1 MNKKLKNKANSL
13 ILHEKGVVFKDPG
26 GRINI
31 ALCFPNKYSVAMSS
45 LGFQGIYGFFNS
57 LSDVVCERVFSPDQ
71 EDREEY
77 EKSGAEPFSLESR
90 RPLSAFDIIAFS
102 VSFENDYPNLLRMLK
117 MARIPLRSSERK
129 SQYPLVIMGGVCA
142 FYNPEP
148 LADFMDVIFV
158 GEAEEMLEEFLSQ
171 YRQASAREELL
182 EKLKAIKGIYL
193 PRFYSVHYDEAGK
206 IRRRDACQHAPE
218 TVCKR
223 TIKDISRSFLR
234 STILTPHAEF
244 SNMYLLE
251 AMRGCPWSCRFCVA
265 GHIYNPPRKKDFA
278 ELSAEVKAAVQRT
291 QKVGLIGPSLSDY
304 PHAEE
309 VLQMEGVDFSIT
321 SLRASP
327 KSVRLVQLM
336 KGHKSISIAPEAGTQ
351 RLRDVINKKISEED
365 ILETAKQILECGI
378 ETLRLYFMI
387 GLPTE
392 TREDIDGMI
401 DLVKAIRRN
410 SRKGFIRLSV
420 STFVPKPF
428 TPFQW
433 HPMEPLKSIKNKLQ
447 QIKKGLAR
455 EKGIKVLHD
464 MPKQAHLQGL
474 FALGDR
480 RVSRVVERI
489 AFEDIDIINKGSD
502 DVDISF
508 YIYRQKDLSEHLPWD
523 FIDAGVTK
531 EHLWSEYQKALIG

>member
-1 MNKKLKNKANSL
+1 MNRKLKDKANSL
-13 ILHEKGVVFKDPG
+13 ISQEKGVVFKDPG

-31 ALCFPNKYSVAMSS
+31 ALCYPNTYSVAMSS

-57 LSDVVCERVFSPDQ
+57 LSDIVCERVFSPDQ
-71 EDREEY
+71 EDWEEY

-102 VSFENDYPNLLRMLK
+102 VSFENDYPNLLKMLK
-117 MARIPLRSSERK
+117 MARIPLRSSERA
-129 SQYPLVIMGGVCA
+129 SHYPLVIMGGVSA

-171 YRQASAREELL
+171 YRKTGEREELL
-182 EKLKAIKGIYL
+182 LKLPAIKGIYV
-193 PRFYSVHYDEAGK
+193 PRFYTVRYDETGRIMGRA
-206 IRRRDACQHAPE
+206 ASHHAPD

-223 TIKDISRSFLR
+223 AIKDITRSFLR
-234 STILTPHAEF
+234 SAILTPHAEF

-265 GHIYNPPRKKDFA
+265 GHIYNPPRQKD
-278 ELSAEVKAAVQRT
+278 LSGLAAEVRAAVQKT

-327 KSVRLVQLM
+327 KSVRLAQLM

-351 RLRDVINKKISEED
+351 RLRDAINKKITEED

-392 TREDIDGMI
+392 TREDIDGI
-401 DLVKAIRRN
+401 IGLVKAVRRN

-433 HPMEPLKSIKNKLQ
+433 HPMEPLKSIKGKLQ
-447 QIKKGLAR
+447 LIKKGLAR

-480 RVSRVVERI
+480 RVGRVVERI
-489 AFEDIDIINKGSD
+489 AFDNIDVIKKGSEDIDIAS
-502 DVDISF
+502 
-508 YIYRQKDLSEHLPWD
+508 YIYRQKDFSENLPWD
-523 FIDAGVTK
+523 FIDAGVSK
-531 EHLWSEYQKALIG
+531 GHLWSEYQKALNG

>member
-1 MNKKLKNKANSL
+1 MNRILKDKANSL
-13 ILHEKGVVFKDPG
+13 ILKENGTVFKDPG

-31 ALCFPNKYSVAMSS
+31 ALCFPNTYSVGMSS

-57 LSDVVCERVFSPDQ
+57 LSDVVCERVFSPDH
-71 EDREEY
+71 EDAAEY
-77 EKSGAEPFSLESR
+77 EKSGAEPFSLESS

-102 VSFENDYPNLLRMLK
+102 VSFENDYPNILRMLK
-117 MARIPLRSSERK
+117 RARIPLRSAERS

-158 GEAEEMLEEFLSQ
+158 GEAEEMLQDFLAQ
-171 YRQASAREELL
+171 YRQYGQRQELL
-182 EKLKAIKGIYL
+182 EKLKGISGIYL
-193 PRFYSVHYDEAGK
+193 PQLYAVRYDQTGRIAA
-206 IRRRDACQHAPE
+206 RDAGHNAPD
-218 TVCKR
+218 TIAKR
-223 TIKDISRSFLR
+223 TVRDISRSFLK
-234 STILTPHAEF
+234 SAILTPYAEF

-278 ELSAEVKAAVQRT
+278 ELSVQVRDAVSKT

-304 PHAEE
+304 PYAEE
-309 VLQMEGVDFSIT
+309 VLQMEEVDFSIT

-327 KSVRLVQLM
+327 KSIRLVQLM
-336 KGHKSISIAPEAGTQ
+336 KGHKSISIAPEAGTE
-351 RLRDVINKKISEED
+351 RLRDVINKKITEED
-365 ILETAKQILECGI
+365 ILETAECILACGI

-392 TREDIDGMI
+392 TWEDIEGMI
-401 DLVKAIRRN
+401 RLVKTIRRN
-410 SRKGFIRLSV
+410 SRKGYIRLSV

-433 HPMEPLKSIKNKLQ
+433 HPMEPLKSIKEKLQ
-447 QIKKGLAR
+447 QIKKGLASER
-455 EKGIKVLHD
+455 GIRVLHD
-464 MPKQAHLQGL
+464 MPRQAHLQGL
-474 FALGDR
+474 LALGDR
-480 RVSRVVERI
+480 RLSRVIEQI
-489 AFEDIDIINKGSD
+489 AFDNIDVIKRGSSE
-502 DVDISF
+502 VDTAF
-508 YIYRQKDLSEHLPWD
+508 YIYRHKDFSEHLPWD

-531 EHLWSEYQKALIG
+531 EHLWAEYRKALDG

>member
-1 MNKKLKNKANSL
+1 MNKKLKDKANSL
-13 ILHEKGVVFKDPG
+13 ISHEKGVVFKDPG

-31 ALCFPNKYSVAMSS
+31 ALCFPNTYSVAMSS

-57 LSDVVCERVFSPDQ
+57 LGDVVCERVFFPDK
-71 EDREEY
+71 EDRDEY
-77 EKSGAEPFSLESR
+77 EKSGAEPFSLESK
-90 RPLSAFDIIAFS
+90 RPLSVFDIIAFS
-102 VSFENDYPNLLRMLK
+102 VSFENDYPNLLKMLK
-117 MARIPLRSSERK
+117 MAKIPLRAADRGLR
-129 SQYPLVIMGGVCA
+129 YPLVIMGGVCA

-158 GEAEEMLEEFLSQ
+158 GEAEEMLEEFLSC
-171 YRQASAREELL
+171 YRETGERAELL
-182 EKLKAIKGIYL
+182 EKLTAFQGIYL
-193 PRFYSVHYDEAGK
+193 PGFYSVHYDQAGK
-206 IRRRDACQHAPE
+206 ILGRDANHNAPE
-218 TVCKR
+218 TIRKR
-223 TIKDISRSFLR
+223 TMKDISRSFLR

-278 ELSAEVKAAVQRT
+278 ELSAEVRAAVQRT
-291 QKVGLIGPSLSDY
+291 LKVGLIGPSLSDY

-327 KSVRLVQLM
+327 KSVRLVELM

-351 RLRDVINKKISEED
+351 RLRDVINKRITEED
-365 ILETAKQILECGI
+365 ILETAQRILECGI

-392 TREDIDGMI
+392 TEEDIDGI
-401 DLVKAIRRN
+401 IGLVRTIRKN
-410 SRKGFIRLSV
+410 TRKGYIRLSV

-433 HPMEPLKSIKNKLQ
+433 HPMEPLKSIKGKLHR
-447 QIKKGLAR
+447 IKKGLIR

-464 MPKQAHLQGL
+464 VPKQAHLQGF

-480 RVSRVVERI
+480 RIGRIIERI
-489 AFEDIDIINKGSD
+489 AFEDIDIFKKGSEEAG
-502 DVDISF
+502 IASN
-508 YIYRQKDLSEHLPWD
+508 IYRQKDITEHLPWD
-523 FIDAGVTK
+523 FIDVGVTR
-531 EHLWSEYQKALIG
+531 EHLWTEYQKALNG

>member
-1 MNKKLKNKANSL
+1 MNRKLKDKANAL
-13 ILHEKGVVFKDPG
+13 ISEEKGVIFKDPG

-31 ALCFPNKYSVAMSS
+31 ALCYPNTYSVAMSS
-45 LGFQGIYGFFNS
+45 LGFQGIYGFLNS
-57 LSDVVCERVFSPDQ
+57 QSDIVCERVFSPDQ
-71 EDREEY
+71 ADMEEY
-77 EKSGAEPFSLESR
+77 DKSGSEPFSLESK

-102 VSFENDYPNLLRMLK
+102 VSFENDYPNLLKMLK
-117 MARIPLRSSERK
+117 MARIPLRRSER
-129 SQYPLVIMGGVCA
+129 SPHHPLVIMGGVA
-142 FYNPEP
+142 ALYNPEP

-158 GEAEEMLEEFLSQ
+158 GEAEEMLEEFLSH
-171 YRQASAREELL
+171 YRETAERKRLL
-182 EKLKAIKGIYL
+182 EKLTAIKGIYL
-193 PRFYSVHYDEAGK
+193 PGFYSVHYDEAGK
-206 IRRRDACQHAPE
+206 ISGRSASHCAPE
-218 TVCKR
+218 TICKR

-234 STILTPHAEF
+234 SAILTPHAEF

-278 ELSAEVKAAVQRT
+278 ELSAEIRTAVQRT

-309 VLQMEGVDFSIT
+309 ILQMEDVDFSIT

-327 KSVRLVQLM
+327 KSIRLVQLM

-351 RLRDVINKKISEED
+351 RLRDVINKKITDQD
-365 ILETAKQILECGI
+365 ILETAGQILECGV

-392 TREDIDGMI
+392 KMEDIDGMI
-401 DLVKAIRRN
+401 DLVKAIRSN
-410 SRKGFIRLSV
+410 SRRGHIRLSV

-433 HPMEPLKSIKNKLQ
+433 HPMEPLRSIKGKLLH
-447 QIKKGLAR
+447 IKKGLAR
-455 EKGIKVLHD
+455 QKGVKVLHD

-480 RVSRVVERI
+480 RIGKVLERM
-489 AFEDIDIINKGSD
+489 ASEDIDVIKRGSD
-502 DVDISF
+502 IDIAS
-508 YIYRQKDLSEHLPWD
+508 YIYRQKDYSEQLPWD
-523 FIDAGVTK
+523 FIDVGVTK
-531 EHLWSEYQKALIG
+531 EHLWAEYQKALNG

>member
-1 MNKKLKNKANSL
+1 MNKKLKDKANSL
-13 ILHEKGVVFKDPG
+13 ISQEKGVVFKDPG

-31 ALCFPNKYSVAMSS
+31 ALCFPNTYSVAMSS

-57 LSDVVCERVFSPDQ
+57 LSDVVCERFFSPDQ
-71 EDREEY
+71 EDMEEY
-77 EKSGAEPFSLESR
+77 DKSGAEPFSLESK

-102 VSFENDYPNLLRMLK
+102 VSFENDYPNLLKMLK
-117 MARIPLRSSERK
+117 MARIPLRSSERA
-129 SQYPLVIMGGVCA
+129 SHYPLVIMGGVCA

-148 LADFMDVIFV
+148 LADFMDIIFV
-158 GEAEEMLEEFLSQ
+158 GEAEEMLEEFLFQ
-171 YRQASAREELL
+171 YRETGERSELL
-182 EKLKAIKGIYL
+182 EKLTAIKGIYL
-193 PRFYSVHYDEAGK
+193 PGFYTVHYDEAGK
-206 IRRRDACQHAPE
+206 IIGRAASHHAPE

-223 TIKDISRSFLR
+223 TIKDIARSFLR
-234 STILTPHAEF
+234 STILTPQAEF

-278 ELSAEVKAAVQRT
+278 ALSAEIRTAVQRT

-327 KSVRLVQLM
+327 KSVGLVQLM

-351 RLRDVINKKISEED
+351 RLRDVINKKISDED
-365 ILETAKQILECGI
+365 ILETAKRILECGI

-392 TREDIDGMI
+392 TREDIDGII
-401 DLVKAIRRN
+401 DLVKEIRRN
-410 SRKGFIRLSV
+410 TRRGYIRLSV

-433 HPMEPLKSIKNKLQ
+433 HPMEPLKSIKGKLQ
-447 QIKKGLAR
+447 MIKKGLAR

-480 RVSRVVERI
+480 RIGRVVERI
-489 AFEDIDIINKGSD
+489 AFDDIDIIKKGSE
-502 DVDISF
+502 DVDIAS
-508 YIYRQKDLSEHLPWD
+508 YIYRQKDFSERLPWD
-523 FIDAGVTK
+523 FIDAGVSK
-531 EHLWSEYQKALIG
+531 EHLWSEYQKALNG

>member
-1 MNKKLKNKANSL
+1 MNRKLKDKANSL
-13 ILHEKGVVFKDPG
+13 ISHEKGAIFKDPG

-31 ALCFPNKYSVAMSS
+31 ALCFPNTYSLAMSS

-57 LSDVVCERVFSPDQ
+57 LGDVVCERVFSPDE

-77 EKSGAEPFSLESR
+77 EKSGAEPFSLESK

-102 VSFENDYPNLLRMLK
+102 VSFENDYPNLLRILK
-117 MARIPLRSSERK
+117 MAKIPLRA
-129 SQYPLVIMGGVCA
+129 SQRSAHHPLVIMGGVCA

-148 LADFMDVIFV
+148 LADFMDIIFV
-158 GEAEEMLEEFLSQ
+158 GEAEEMLEEFLCC
-171 YRQASAREELL
+171 YRETRDRGLLL
-182 EKLKAIKGIYL
+182 EKMTAVQGIYI
-193 PRFYSVHYDEAGK
+193 PSFYSLRYDPSGK
-206 IRRRDACQHAPE
+206 ILGRHADHHAPE

-223 TIKDISRSFLR
+223 TIRDISRSFLR

-244 SNMYLLE
+244 SNMYLIE

-265 GHIYNPPRKKDFA
+265 GHIYNPARKKDLA
-278 ELSAEVKAAVQRT
+278 ELSEEVRSAVQRT
-291 QKVGLIGPSLSDY
+291 PKVGLIGPSLSDY

-309 VLQMEGVDFSIT
+309 VLQMDGVDFSIT

-351 RLRDVINKKISEED
+351 RLRDVINKRITEED
-365 ILETAKQILECGI
+365 ILETARRILECGI

-392 TREDIDGMI
+392 TAEDIDGII

-410 SRKGFIRLSV
+410 TRKGYIRLTV

-433 HPMEPLKSIKNKLQ
+433 HPMEPLKSVKEKLLRIKT
-447 QIKKGLAR
+447 GLVR
-455 EKGIKVLHD
+455 EKGIKVHHD
-464 MPKQAHLQGL
+464 VPKEAHLQGL

-480 RVSRVVERI
+480 RISSVIERI
-489 AFEDIDIINKGSD
+489 AVEDIDIIKKGSD
-502 DVDISF
+502 AVDIAS
-508 YIYRQKDLSEHLPWD
+508 YIYRQKDISENLPWD
-523 FIDAGVTK
+523 FIDIGVSR
-531 EHLWSEYQKALIG
+531 EHLWSEYQKALNG

>member
-1 MNKKLKNKANSL
+1 MNKKLINKANSL
-13 ILHEKGVVFKDPG
+13 ISEENGVVFKDPG

-31 ALCFPNKYSVAMSS
+31 GLCYPNTYSVAMSS

-57 LSDVVCERVFSPDQ
+57 LSDVVCERFFFPDKQ
-71 EDREEY
+71 DMEEY
-77 EKSGAEPFSLESR
+77 QKSDAELFSLESK

-102 VSFENDYPNLLRMLK
+102 VSFENDYPNLLKMLK
-117 MARIPLRSSERK
+117 MARIPLRRSER
-129 SQYPLVIMGGVCA
+129 SPHYPLVIMGGVCA

-148 LADFMDVIFV
+148 LADFMDVVFV
-158 GEAEEMLEEFLSQ
+158 GEAEEMLDEFLAY
-171 YRQASAREELL
+171 YREAESRKELL
-182 EKLKAIKGIYL
+182 EKLTAVKGIYL
-193 PRFYSVHYDEAGK
+193 PGFYAVHYDEAGK
-206 IRRRDACQHAPE
+206 ITGRDAFHHAPE

-223 TIKDISRSFLR
+223 TIKDIARSFLR
-234 STILTPHAEF
+234 STILTPHADF

-265 GHIYNPPRKKDFA
+265 GHIYNPPRKKAFA
-278 ELSAEVKAAVQRT
+278 VLSAEIRTAVQRT
-291 QKVGLIGPSLSDY
+291 AKVGLIGPSLSDY

-309 VLQMEGVDFSIT
+309 VLLMEGVDFSIT

-327 KSVRLVQLM
+327 KSARLVQLM

-351 RLRDVINKKISEED
+351 RLRDVVNKKISEQE
-365 ILETAKQILECGI
+365 ILETAKQILECGV

-401 DLVKAIRRN
+401 DLVTTIRRN
-410 SRKGFIRLSV
+410 TRKGQIRLSV

-433 HPMEPLKSIKNKLQ
+433 HPMEPLKSIKEKLQ

-474 FALGDR
+474 LAMGDR
-480 RVSRVVERI
+480 RVGRVVERL
-489 AFEDIDIINKGSD
+489 AFEHFDVIKKGSE
-502 DVDISF
+502 DVDISAF
-508 YIYRQKDLSEHLPWD
+508 IYRQKEFSEHLPWD
-523 FIDAGVTK
+523 FIDAGVSR
-531 EHLWSEYQKALIG
+531 EHLWAEYQQALNG

>member
-1 MNKKLKNKANSL
+1 MNRKLKDKANSL
-13 ILHEKGVVFKDPG
+13 ISHEKGVVFKDPG

-31 ALCFPNKYSVAMSS
+31 ALCFPNTYSVAMSS
-45 LGFQGIYGFFNS
+45 LGFQGIYGFLNS
-57 LSDVVCERVFSPDQ
+57 LSDVVCERVFFPDL

-77 EKSGAEPFSLESR
+77 AKSGAEPFSLESKR
-90 RPLSAFDIIAFS
+90 SLSAFDIIAFS
-102 VSFENDYPNLLRMLK
+102 VSFENDYPNLLKMLK
-117 MARIPLRSSERK
+117 MARIPLRSSERS

-171 YRQASAREELL
+171 YRKTGERETLL
-182 EKLKAIKGIYL
+182 EKLTAVKGIYL
-193 PRFYSVHYDEAGK
+193 PRFYSVHYNEAGK
-206 IRRRDACQHAPE
+206 IMGRDVRHHAPE
-218 TVCKR
+218 TICKR

-278 ELSAEVKAAVQRT
+278 ALSAEVKAAVQRT

-351 RLRDVINKKISEED
+351 RLRDVVNKKITEED

-378 ETLRLYFMI
+378 KTLRLYFMI

-392 TREDIDGMI
+392 TEEDIDGMI

-410 SRKGFIRLSV
+410 TRKGYIRLSV

-433 HPMEPLKSIKNKLQ
+433 HPMEPLKSIKEKLQ

-480 RVSRVVERI
+480 RVGSVVERI
-489 AFEDIDIINKGSD
+489 AFDDIDVIKKGSE
-502 DVDISF
+502 DVDIASF
-508 YIYRQKDLSEHLPWD
+508 IYRQKDFSEHLPWD

-531 EHLWSEYQKALIG
+531 EHLWAEYQQALNG

>member
-1 MNKKLKNKANSL
+1 MSKKLKTKANSL
-13 ILHEKGVVFKDPG
+13 LSQEKGAVFKDPG

-31 ALCFPNKYSVAMSS
+31 ALCFPNTYSVGMSS
-45 LGFQGIYGFFNS
+45 LGFQGIYGFFNR
-57 LSDVVCERVFSPDQ
+57 LSDVVCERVFSPDK

-77 EKSGAEPFSLESR
+77 EKSGSEPFSLESK

-102 VSFENDYPNLLRMLK
+102 VSFENDYPNLLKMLK
-117 MARIPLRSSERK
+117 MAKIPLRNSERS

-148 LADFMDVIFV
+148 LADFMDVIFI
-158 GEAEEMLEEFLSQ
+158 GEAEEMLEEFLSV
-171 YRQASAREELL
+171 YRETGARKDLL
-182 EKLKAIKGIYL
+182 RNLTAVRGIYL
-193 PRFYSVHYDEAGK
+193 PGFYTVRYDEAGK
-206 IRRRDACQHAPE
+206 IIGRDAAHGVSE
-218 TVCKR
+218 TICKR
-223 TIKDISRSFLR
+223 TIKEISRSFLR

-278 ELSAEVKAAVQRT
+278 ELCTEVKAAVQRT

-327 KSVRLVQLM
+327 KSIRLVQLM
-336 KGHKSISIAPEAGTQ
+336 EGHKSISIAPEAGTQ
-351 RLRDVINKKISEED
+351 RLRNVINKKITDED
-365 ILETAKQILECGI
+365 ILETAERILECGI
-378 ETLRLYFMI
+378 EMLRLYFMI

-392 TREDIDGMI
+392 TWEDIDGMI
-401 DLVKAIRRN
+401 DLVKTIRRN
-410 SRKGFIRLSV
+410 TRKGYIRLSV

-433 HPMEPLKSIKNKLQ
+433 HPMEPLKSIKEKLQ
-447 QIKKGLAR
+447 QIKKGLSR
-455 EKGIKVLHD
+455 GKGIKVLHD

-480 RVSRVVERI
+480 RMGKVLERI
-489 AFEDIDIINKGSD
+489 AFDDIDVIKKGSED
-502 DVDISF
+502 LDIAS
-508 YIYRQKDLSEHLPWD
+508 YIYRQKDFSEHLPWD

-531 EHLWSEYQKALIG
+531 EHLWTEYQMALNG